1 VTILQHMNH
10 VIEFVRRSAGLLSG
24 GEIGQDQWQRM
35 NSEFDYLHRLLK
47 AQGEDL
53 DSVAAVVPTPIPEI
67 DAPDAAA
74 DLSHEEKE
82 GPESV
87 EQSDLDSLFASD
99 EEEEDITPGFC
110 G

>member
-1 VTILQHMNH
+1 M
-10 VIEFVRRSAGLLSG
+10 
-24 GEIGQDQWQRM
+24 
-35 NSEFDYLHRLLK
+35 
-47 AQGEDL
+47 
-53 DSVAAVVPTPIPEI
+53 AAVVPTPIPEI

-82 GPESV
+82 GLESV

-99 EEEEDITPGFC
+99 EEEEDITPGISADEMTALLDDEDSISQDEIGALF